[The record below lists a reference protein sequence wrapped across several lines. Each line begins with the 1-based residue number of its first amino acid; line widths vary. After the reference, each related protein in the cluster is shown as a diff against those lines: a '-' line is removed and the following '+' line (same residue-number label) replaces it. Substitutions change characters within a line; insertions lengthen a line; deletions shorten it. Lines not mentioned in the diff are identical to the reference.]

1 MRVSRRRGWVILL
14 LTGAERS
21 LLGALTTQYTDI
33 VTADDED
40 DPAVTRL
47 FPVAYRDD
55 EEAAA
60 EFRQYTRGGL
70 VERKISNAGRIAA
83 SVETSPEGR
92 IELDADEVAAW
103 LPAITD
109 LRLVLAERLG
119 IHSESDPAP
128 EGELAQVYHW
138 LAELQ
143 ERLVRAVSR

>member
-1 MRVSRRRGWVILL
+1 MRVSRRRGHVILQLTPTERGL
-14 LTGAERS
+14 LS
-21 LLGALTTQYTDI
+21 ALTTQYTDI
-33 VTADDED
+33 VTGDDEG

-60 EFRQYTRGGL
+60 EFRQYTLSGL
-70 VERKISNAGRIAA
+70 IDRKIGNSGRMAA
-83 SVETSPEGR
+83 SVETHPHGR
-92 IELDADEVAAW
+92 LELDAEEVGAW

-119 IHSESDPAP
+119 IHSDADPAP
-128 EGELAQVYHW
+128 DGELAQVYHW

-143 ERLVRAVSR
+143 ERLVLAVSR